1 MKNRY
6 FLQLFAEGEGGG
18 AAAEGGNAT
27 GATGEG
33 TTQTNA
39 QNTMSFDDFLAREGY
54 QAEFDRRVSKAI
66 QTAQKRW
73 QTLTDDRVSE
83 AEKLAQM
90 TGEQKE
96 KYRADKAE
104 KELAELK
111 RQIALGDMAKTARKM
126 LSDEQI
132 SIPDEMVM
140 HLVTDDAEK
149 TKEIVESFAKSYK
162 AALQAGIKEAFRGNP
177 PKANQGETTV
187 TREQILAVKDTNERR
202 RLIAENPQL
211 FVRR

>member
-111 RQIALGDMAKTARKM
+111 RQIAELERLLRAYRT
-126 LSDEQI
+126 
-132 SIPDEMVM
+132 
-140 HLVTDDAEK
+140 
-149 TKEIVESFAKSYK
+149 
-162 AALQAGIKEAFRGNP
+162 
-177 PKANQGETTV
+177 GE
-187 TREQILAVKDTNERR
+187 
-202 RLIAENPQL
+202 IAEGAN
-211 FVRR
+211 